1 VASRR
6 RFRLRPEV
14 GLALLSLA
22 APVYALDPPA
32 PDKPAVPDKG
42 AEKAPADK
50 GAADKSAPDKVRAG
64 NEVSLLRT
72 VIVSGPEPAAGA
84 RPSAR
89 EASFVA
95 KAHQL
100 DLALSDALQDFG
112 LTLDLSERA
121 NENDQELT
129 DVELVTRA
137 TKSGRWIVYPTL
149 DVRGGDLTFRL
160 AGVAPGSKIVFV
172 RTEVVKPNELALR
185 ATVMLRDLVT
195 ARQAAVSAGEATP
208 GRVDRV
214 EPAPLA
220 VRARSLGRATLAFN
234 SALFGAFVGY
244 SVQRSSGSDDPRLLF
259 PLLALG
265 TGIGLGASAIVAE
278 EWDVGLGDAWFL
290 SAAAWWPALSGLMLA
305 RSRERSEPST
315 EPSFALV
322 GAVSGLGLATTSL
335 VLVGG
340 MSQGGALM
348 THSGGAF
355 GTLLGGMTELAV
367 RGSTEG
373 DAPYRG
379 LGYGAGIGVV
389 LAGTVATF
397 VDIEP
402 SRVLAIDLGAGLGG
416 LAGAAATSP
425 FIFRERT
432 SSGDRAFLIATMGA
446 TAAGGVAAWLWTR
459 KTPART
465 SWPSAVPYAGVVA
478 ESWDRSPVLGVGL
491 SGPIF

>member
-1 VASRR
+1 
-6 RFRLRPEV
+6 
-14 GLALLSLA
+14 LALLSLA
-22 APVYALDPPA
+22 APAYALDPPLPDKPTAPDKPA
-32 PDKPAVPDKG
+32 PDKPAH
-42 AEKAPADK
+42 
-50 GAADKSAPDKVRAG
+50 AG

-72 VIVSGPEPAAGA
+72 VIIYGPEPTPGT

-129 DVELVTRA
+129 DIELVTRA

-149 DVRGGDLTFRL
+149 DVRGSDLTFRL
-160 AGVAPGSKIVFV
+160 AGVAPGSKVVFV
-172 RTEVVKPNELALR
+172 RTEAVKPNELALR

-195 ARQAAVSAGEATP
+195 ARQAAASGEATP
-208 GRVDRV
+208 GRADRV
-214 EPAPLA
+214 EPAAPLA

-305 RSRERSEPST
+305 RSRERSDPST

-379 LGYGAGIGVV
+379 LGYGAGIGFV

-402 SRVLAIDLGAGLGG
+402 ARVLAIDLGAGLGG

-432 SSGDRAFLIATMGA
+432 SSGDRAFLVATMGA
-446 TAAGGVAAWLWTR
+446 TAAGGLAAWLWTR
-459 KTPART
+459 KAPARAAL
-465 SWPSAVPYAGVVA
+465 PGAVPYAGVVA

-491 SGPIF
+491 RGPIF